1 MEIANVRS
9 QLEIERGLVAKLRKE
24 REEMNLENDSF
35 SLMNGIT
42 SEDVVKP
49 TQSTSLFDMFRLK
62 RKSPKQIEVADNKI
76 FTESLD
82 YANYLLEIHEDK
94 LNALESVTQAY
105 GGVQLVNAPS
115 QIISFDDLRKGVKT
129 TPPAQTSA

>member
-1 MEIANVRS
+1 
-9 QLEIERGLVAKLRKE
+9 LEIERGLVAKLRKE
-24 REEMNLENDSF
+24 REEMNLENDTF

-94 LNALESVTQAY
+94 LNALESVTQLH

-129 TPPAQTSA
+129 TTTG

>member
-1 MEIANVRS
+1 
-9 QLEIERGLVAKLRKE
+9 
-24 REEMNLENDSF
+24 MNLENDSF
-35 SLMNGIT
+35 GMMNGMT

-62 RKSPKQIEVADNKI
+62 RKSPKQIEVTDNKI

-94 LNALESVTQAY
+94 LNALESVTQAN
-105 GGVQLVNAPS
+105 GGVQLVNASS

-129 TPPAQTSA
+129 TPV

>member
-1 MEIANVRS
+1 
-9 QLEIERGLVAKLRKE
+9 
-24 REEMNLENDSF
+24 
-35 SLMNGIT
+35 
-42 SEDVVKP
+42 
-49 TQSTSLFDMFRLK
+49 MFRLK

-94 LNALESVTQAY
+94 LNALESVTQAN
-105 GGVQLVNAPS
+105 GGVQLVNAHS

-129 TPPAQTSA
+129 TPV

>member
-1 MEIANVRS
+1 MAIRITELEQSLIKSNMEIANVRS

-24 REEMNLENDSF
+24 REEMNLDNESF
-35 SLMNGIT
+35 GLMNGIS

-94 LNALESVTQAY
+94 LNALESVTKAY
-105 GGVQLVNAPS
+105 GGV
-115 QIISFDDLRKGVKT
+115 
-129 TPPAQTSA
+129 

>member
-1 MEIANVRS
+1 
-9 QLEIERGLVAKLRKE
+9 
-24 REEMNLENDSF
+24 MNLENDTF

-94 LNALESVTQAY
+94 LNALESVTQLH

-129 TPPAQTSA
+129 TTTG